1 MLIGKRLN
9 DRYKIIS
16 LIGGGGMA
24 NVYLARDIILE
35 RDVAVKVLRLDFAND
50 EQFIKRFRRE
60 AQAATS
66 LNHEHIVSIY
76 DIGEEEGVYYIV
88 MEYVRGATLKQ
99 YIQQYAPLP
108 VEQALRIMDQLT
120 SAIAHAHENGIIH
133 RDIKPQNILLDEDG
147 NVKVTDFGIA
157 VAMSGTTITQT
168 NSVLGS
174 VHYLS
179 PEQARGGIAT
189 EKSDIY
195 SLGVVMFELVTGRL
209 PFSGESAVSIV
220 LKHLQE
226 ETPSPKDWNPE
237 IPQSVENIILKAM
250 AKDPFYRY
258 PSAQEMNEDI
268 RTALDPRR
276 RNEAKFTIPDDDE
289 ATKVIPVMKRPESAA
304 LEQETIIDEE
314 KVSES
319 AKTADEPKQKPKP
332 KPKPKSKRK
341 RMWITWLAAALLLLG
356 VVGVSALTWI
366 PDLVFPKDVTIPD
379 VTNKEYDEAVEELS
393 ALGLEIKDTIDVE
406 DDTIEEGKVVR
417 TDPEA
422 GMTVKPGA
430 GVVIYKS
437 VGKKKIEFPSFIGDE
452 ISVAEK
458 ELRAEGFTRITR
470 NGRYSDKPE
479 GTILDQ
485 YPYAGDEVVPDET
498 EVIFTV
504 SLGPEKVRLKDLTG
518 YTEKSVRDYVEDQ
531 GLRIEVTYEHSD
543 DVPEGLVISQ
553 TPAAGEQV
561 EKGKTITVVISRGPE
576 PKPSKTV
583 VKEITIPYEPAEEG
597 QIVKAQLYIQD
608 ANHNMTTPYK
618 TYQLTQSV
626 TETVE
631 FEIPYGETAYYRV
644 IVNNVVKDEG
654 TIPYPENGGKKE

>member
-50 EQFIKRFRRE
+50 DRFIKWFRCE

-76 DIGEEEGVYYIV
+76 DVGEEEGVYYIV
-88 MEYVRGATLKQ
+88 MEYVQGSTLKQ
-99 YIQQYAPLP
+99 YIQQHAPLP
-108 VEQALRIMDQLT
+108 VEQALSIMDQLT

-133 RDIKPQNILLDEDG
+133 RDIKPQNILLDEHG
-147 NVKVTDFGIA
+147 RVKVTDFGIA

-195 SLGVVMFELVTGRL
+195 SLGVVMFELLTGRL

-220 LKHLQE
+220 LKHLQA
-226 ETPSPKDWNPE
+226 ETPSPRAWNPE
-237 IPQSVENIILKAM
+237 IPQSVENIVLKAM

-258 PSAQEMNEDI
+258 PSAREMNEDI
-268 RTALDPRR
+268 RTALDPSR
-276 RNEAKFTIPDDDE
+276 RNEAKFTIPDDGEE
-289 ATKVIPVMKRPESAA
+289 ATKAVPIIKDKESAASAQETFAAEKTAPESAQQD
-304 LEQETIIDEE
+304 EQ
-314 KVSES
+314 
-319 AKTADEPKQKPKP
+319 PKP
-332 KPKPKSKRK
+332 NRKRK
-341 RMWITWLAAALLLLG
+341 WKWAAWLAAILLLLG
-356 VVGVSALTWI
+356 AAAVSALTWI
-366 PDLVFPKDVTIPD
+366 PDLVFPKEVTMPN
-379 VTNKEYDEAVEELS
+379 VVNKDYDEAVERLS

-406 DDTIEEGKVVR
+406 SDTIEEGKVVR
-417 TDPEA
+417 TSPEA
-422 GMTVKPGA
+422 GMTVKQGA
-430 GVVIYKS
+430 GVTIYKS
-437 VGKKKIEFPSFIGDE
+437 SGKKKIEFPSFIGDD
-452 ISVAEK
+452 IAAAEA
-458 ELRAEGFTRITR
+458 ELRAEGFSRITR

-485 YPYAGDEVVPDET
+485 YPYAGDKVVPDET
-498 EVIFTV
+498 EVMFTV
-504 SLGPEKVRLKDLTG
+504 SLGPEKVALKDLTG
-518 YTEKSVRDYVEDQ
+518 YTEKSVRDYGEDQ
-531 GLRIEVTYEHSD
+531 GLRIEIKYEHSD
-543 DVPEGLVISQ
+543 EVPEGLVISQ
-553 TPAAGEQV
+553 TPAAGERL
-561 EKGKTITVVISRGPE
+561 EKGDTVTVVISRGPE
-576 PKPSKTV
+576 PKPTKTV
-583 VKEITIPYEPAEEG
+583 IKELTIPYEPTAEG
-597 QIVKAQLYIQD
+597 QTVEAQLYIQD

-618 TYQLTQSV
+618 TYRLTKPV

-631 FEIPYGETAYYRV
+631 FHIPYGEAAYYRV
-644 IVNNVVKDEG
+644 IVNQVVKEEG
-654 TIPYPENGGKKE
+654 SIPYPEGDEKKR

>member
-50 EQFIKRFRRE
+50 DRFIKRFRRE

-76 DIGEEEGVYYIV
+76 DVGEEEGVYYIV
-88 MEYVRGATLKQ
+88 MEYVQGSTLKQ
-99 YIQQYAPLP
+99 YIQQHAPLP
-108 VEQALRIMDQLT
+108 VEQALSIMDQLT

-133 RDIKPQNILLDEDG
+133 RDIKPQNILLDEHG
-147 NVKVTDFGIA
+147 RVKVTDFGIA

-195 SLGVVMFELVTGRL
+195 SLGVVMFELLTGRL

-220 LKHLQE
+220 LKHLQA
-226 ETPSPKDWNPE
+226 ETPSPRAWNPE
-237 IPQSVENIILKAM
+237 IPQSVENIVLKAM

-258 PSAQEMNEDI
+258 PSAREMNEDI
-268 RTALDPRR
+268 RTALDPSR
-276 RNEAKFTIPDDDE
+276 RNEAKFTIPDDGEE
-289 ATKVIPVMKRPESAA
+289 ATKAVPIIKDKESAASAQETFAAEKTAPESAQQD
-304 LEQETIIDEE
+304 EQ
-314 KVSES
+314 
-319 AKTADEPKQKPKP
+319 PKP
-332 KPKPKSKRK
+332 NRKRK
-341 RMWITWLAAALLLLG
+341 WKWAAWLAAILLLLG
-356 VVGVSALTWI
+356 AAAVSALTWI
-366 PDLVFPKDVTIPD
+366 PDLVFPKEVTMPN
-379 VTNKEYDEAVEELS
+379 VVNKDYDEAVERLS

-406 DDTIEEGKVVR
+406 SDTIEEGKVVR
-417 TDPEA
+417 TSPEA
-422 GMTVKPGA
+422 GMTVKQGA
-430 GVVIYKS
+430 GVTIYKS
-437 VGKKKIEFPSFIGDE
+437 SGKKKIEFPSFIGDD
-452 ISVAEK
+452 IAAAEA
-458 ELRAEGFTRITR
+458 ELRAEGFSRITR

-485 YPYAGDEVVPDET
+485 YPYAGDKVVPDET
-498 EVIFTV
+498 EVMFTV
-504 SLGPEKVRLKDLTG
+504 SLGPEKVALKDLTG
-518 YTEKSVRDYVEDQ
+518 YTEKSVRDYGQDQ
-531 GLRIEVTYEHSD
+531 GLRIEIKYEHSD
-543 DVPEGLVISQ
+543 EVPEGLVISQ
-553 TPAAGEQV
+553 TPAAGERL
-561 EKGKTITVVISRGPE
+561 EKGDTVTVVISRGPE
-576 PKPSKTV
+576 PKPTKTV
-583 VKEITIPYEPAEEG
+583 IKELTIPYEPTAEG
-597 QIVKAQLYIQD
+597 QTVEAQLYIQD

-618 TYQLTQSV
+618 TYRLTKPV

-631 FEIPYGETAYYRV
+631 FHIPYGEAAYYRV
-644 IVNNVVKDEG
+644 IVNQVVKEEG
-654 TIPYPENGGKKE
+654 SIPYPEGDEKKR

>member
-16 LIGGGGMA
+16 LVGGGGMA

-50 EQFIKRFRRE
+50 DQFIKRFRRE

-76 DIGEEEGVYYIV
+76 DVGEEEGVYYIV
-88 MEYVRGATLKQ
+88 MEYVRGSTLKQ
-99 YIQQYAPLP
+99 YIQQHAPLP

-133 RDIKPQNILLDEDG
+133 RDIKPQNILIDEHG

-157 VAMSGTTITQT
+157 VALSGTTITQT

-189 EKSDIY
+189 EKSDVY
-195 SLGVVMFELVTGRL
+195 SLGIVMFELVTGRL

-220 LKHLQE
+220 LKHLQG
-226 ETPSPKDWNPE
+226 ETPSPKAWNPE

-258 PSAQEMNEDI
+258 PSAREMNEDI
-268 RTALDPRR
+268 RTALDPSR

-289 ATKVIPVMKRPESAA
+289 DATKAIPIIKRPESAA
-304 LEQETIIDEE
+304 LEQETLVYEE
-314 KVSES
+314 KANEPV
-319 AKTADEPKQKPKP
+319 KADDGLKP
-332 KPKPKSKRK
+332 KRK
-341 RMWITWLAAALLLLG
+341 RAWLAWLAAALLLLG
-356 VVGVSALTWI
+356 AAGVSALTWI
-366 PDLVFPKDVTIPD
+366 PDLVFPKDVTMPD
-379 VTNKEYDEAVEELS
+379 VINKDYDEAVEQLS

-406 DDTIEEGKVVR
+406 DDKIEEGKVVR

-437 VGKKKIEFPSFIGDE
+437 VGKKKIEFPSFIGDD
-452 ISVAEK
+452 ISVAEE

-498 EVIFTV
+498 EVMFTV
-504 SLGPEKVRLKDLTG
+504 SLGPEKVKLKDLTG
-518 YTEKSVRDYVEDQ
+518 YTEKSVRDYGEDQ
-531 GLRIEVTYEHSD
+531 GLRIEVAYEYSD
-543 DVPEGLVISQ
+543 DVSEGLVISQ

-561 EKGKTITVVISRGPE
+561 AKGETITVVISRGPE

-583 VKEITIPYEPAEEG
+583 IKDIAIPYEPAENG
-597 QIVKAQLYIQD
+597 QMVEAQLYIQD

-618 TYQLTQSV
+618 TYRLTHPV

-654 TIPYPENGGKKE
+654 AIPYPENGGKKE

>member
-24 NVYLARDIILE
+24 NVYLARDMILE

-50 EQFIKRFRRE
+50 DQFIKRFRRE

-76 DIGEEEGVYYIV
+76 DVGEEEGVYYIV

-99 YIQQYAPLP
+99 YIQQHAPLP
-108 VEQALRIMDQLT
+108 VERALGIMDQLT

-133 RDIKPQNILLDEDG
+133 RDIKPQNILLDEHG

-195 SLGVVMFELVTGRL
+195 SLGIVMFELVTGRL

-220 LKHLQE
+220 LKHLQA
-226 ETPSPKDWNPE
+226 ETPSPKAWNPD
-237 IPQSVENIILKAM
+237 IPQSVENIILKAT

-258 PSAQEMNEDI
+258 QSAREMNEDI

-276 RNEAKFTIPDDDE
+276 RNEPKFTIPDDDE
-289 ATKVIPVMKRPESAA
+289 EATKAIPMIKHAESAA
-304 LEQETIIDEE
+304 LEQETLVYEE
-314 KVSES
+314 KTSEPVH
-319 AKTADEPKQKPKP
+319 TTGEPKP
-332 KPKPKSKRK
+332 KRK
-341 RMWITWLAAALLLLG
+341 RVWIAWLVAALLFIG
-356 VVGVSALTWI
+356 AAGISAVTWI
-366 PDLVFPKDVTIPD
+366 PDLIFPKEVTMPN
-379 VTNKEYDEAVEELS
+379 VVNKNYDDAVEQLS
-393 ALGLEIKDTIDVE
+393 SLGLEIKDTIDVE
-406 DDTIEEGKVVR
+406 DDQIEEGKVVR

-422 GMTVKPGA
+422 GMTVKKGA
-430 GVVIYKS
+430 GVIIYKS
-437 VGKKKIEFPSFIGDE
+437 IGKKKIEFPSFIGDD
-452 ISVAEK
+452 IAAAEE

-470 NGRYSDKPE
+470 SGRYSDKPE

-498 EVIFTV
+498 EVMFTV
-504 SLGPEKVRLKDLTG
+504 SLGPEKVTVKDLTG
-518 YTEKSVRDYVEDQ
+518 YTEKSVRDYGADQ
-531 GLRIEVTYEHSD
+531 GLRIDVKYEYSD
-543 DVPEGLVISQ
+543 EVPEGLVISQ
-553 TPAAGEQV
+553 TPAANERVKKGE
-561 EKGKTITVVISRGPE
+561 TITVVISRGPE

-583 VKEITIPYEPAEEG
+583 VKEIMIPYEPAMPG
-597 QIVKAQLYIQD
+597 QMVEAQLYIQD
-608 ANHNMTTPYK
+608 ATHNMSTPYK
-618 TYQLTQSV
+618 TYRLTAPA
-626 TETVE
+626 TEMVE

-644 IVNNVVKDEG
+644 IVNNVVKEEG
-654 TIPYPENGGKKE
+654 SIPYPENNGKKG

>member
-50 EQFIKRFRRE
+50 DRFIKWFRRE

-76 DIGEEEGVYYIV
+76 DVGEEEGVYYIV
-88 MEYVRGATLKQ
+88 MEYVQGSTLKQ
-99 YIQQYAPLP
+99 YIQQHAPLP
-108 VEQALRIMDQLT
+108 VEQALSIMDQLT

-133 RDIKPQNILLDEDG
+133 RDIKPQNILLDEHG
-147 NVKVTDFGIA
+147 RVKVTDFGIA

-195 SLGVVMFELVTGRL
+195 SLGVVMFELLTGRL

-220 LKHLQE
+220 LKHLQA
-226 ETPSPKDWNPE
+226 ETPSPRAWNPE
-237 IPQSVENIILKAM
+237 IPQSVENIVLKAM

-258 PSAQEMNEDI
+258 PSAREMNEDI
-268 RTALDPRR
+268 RTALDPSR
-276 RNEAKFTIPDDDE
+276 RNEAKFTIPDDGEE
-289 ATKVIPVMKRPESAA
+289 ATKAVPIIKDKESAASAQETFAAEKTAPESAQQD
-304 LEQETIIDEE
+304 EQ
-314 KVSES
+314 
-319 AKTADEPKQKPKP
+319 PKP
-332 KPKPKSKRK
+332 NRKRK
-341 RMWITWLAAALLLLG
+341 WKWAAWLAAILLLLG
-356 VVGVSALTWI
+356 AAAVSALTWI
-366 PDLVFPKDVTIPD
+366 PDLVFPKEVTMPN
-379 VTNKEYDEAVEELS
+379 VVNKDYDEAVERLS

-406 DDTIEEGKVVR
+406 SDTIEEGKVVR
-417 TDPEA
+417 TSPEA
-422 GMTVKPGA
+422 GMTVKQGA
-430 GVVIYKS
+430 GVTIYKS
-437 VGKKKIEFPSFIGDE
+437 SGKKKIEFPSFIGDD
-452 ISVAEK
+452 IAAAEA
-458 ELRAEGFTRITR
+458 ELRAEGFSRITR

-485 YPYAGDEVVPDET
+485 YPYAGDKVVPDET
-498 EVIFTV
+498 EVMFTV
-504 SLGPEKVRLKDLTG
+504 SLGPEKVALKDLTG
-518 YTEKSVRDYVEDQ
+518 YTEKSVRDYGQDQ
-531 GLRIEVTYEHSD
+531 GLRIEIKYEHSD
-543 DVPEGLVISQ
+543 EVPEGLVISQ
-553 TPAAGEQV
+553 TPAAGERL
-561 EKGKTITVVISRGPE
+561 EKGDTVTVVISRGPE
-576 PKPSKTV
+576 PKPTKTV
-583 VKEITIPYEPAEEG
+583 IKELTIPYEPTAEG
-597 QIVKAQLYIQD
+597 QTVEAQLYIQD

-618 TYQLTQSV
+618 TYRLTKPV

-631 FEIPYGETAYYRV
+631 FHIPYGEAAYYRV
-644 IVNNVVKDEG
+644 IVNQVVKEEG
-654 TIPYPENGGKKE
+654 SIPYPEGDEKKR